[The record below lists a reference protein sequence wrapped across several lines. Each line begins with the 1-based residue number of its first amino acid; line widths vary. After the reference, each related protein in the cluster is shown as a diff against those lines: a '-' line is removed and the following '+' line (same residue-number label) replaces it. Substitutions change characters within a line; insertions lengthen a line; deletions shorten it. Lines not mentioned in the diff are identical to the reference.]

1 MYTPP
6 NAYAIGPGL
15 HDEERELYELQENAR
30 MAREEAMKKEFYWW
44 KINAYCDRNK
54 DSGKKDIDEKINSAL
69 DSIFDNDK
77 EAEKFRHLLF
87 LFQASDEHAHELRE
101 FLVNYLMS
109 SYAMEWN
116 YD

>member
-1 MYTPP
+1 MYTPE

-15 HDEERELYELQENAR
+15 HDEEREAYELQEIAR
-30 MAREEAMKKEFYWW
+30 DKREEAIKKDFYWW

-69 DSIFDNDK
+69 DSIFDNNK

-101 FLVNYLMS
+101 FIGNYLMS